1 MSKYKRY
8 YYDSNVFSGS
18 ADLFRTAIK
27 EYLFIKDSDD
37 GSNQYVEGSYP
48 DQGPRATIT
57 ATRKPLSIL
66 LAMEF

>member
-37 GSNQYVEGSYP
+37 GSNQYVEGSTFVHTAG
-48 DQGPRATIT
+48 DGILKKRGILPRN
-57 ATRKPLSIL
+57 
-66 LAMEF
+66 